1 MIEWESLEFEPK
13 PERKRSYGKHL
24 IGTSPLRHGAEGLCR
39 WVEPHRRGGLCSR
52 GSVVTAKRLLID
64 SYSQPLKKKR
74 RKLPTRETRFFLFQ
88 AIATLLTVQRLYAQT
103 VNVTVGT
110 DGTAPAPANS
120 YRAAVQA
127 VNDETANTI
136 SVDVSSVDLVTDINP
151 IMKPCT
157 IQGGGSLR
165 TVQGG
170 GSTGKDYQS
179 FILSMADSTDTCL
192 INNMKYIGRTA
203 GITSATAVFSAT
215 SAASVL
221 DANSMYL
228 GSGALHLGQNAGMNL
243 TGRLEMQDGTLR
255 LDTGFADGAFALGE
269 IFTSGPRNSK
279 LEVIPELTISS
290 SMVPTWTLDKAMTF
304 IAPASG
310 SGLVIDGLITGEGGL
325 VLQSGVMEIS
335 DRIEGAGS
343 VTVQSGMLTLNGGP
357 LQVVYSGGTTIKA
370 GELALTETAEG
381 ISLGFGDVTI
391 YGGATVSTSASGFTG
406 QQQIV
411 NPWHLAGTAGAATF
425 DINGRDT
432 LLFGVIDGA
441 NGVGIR
447 KKGASALSLIANNT
461 FTGAVTVEE
470 GTLRLTSPQG
480 LGLTANP
487 VSLFAGTT
495 LDTFGSSIPNPITF
509 AGSGTPPQVQVS
521 GVSTTTMSGA
531 LSGGG
536 FGKTGNGTLILTSP
550 QSSYTGNITV
560 AAGKM
565 FLGFSGGTLG
575 SGASQ
580 TLTILPNGC
589 IGATAGSSA
598 AIASTVV
605 LASTTDTSITVELA
619 SNASLTLL
627 APVAESVAFS
637 NLYARGAT
645 GAEVLNLTGGGS
657 YTGSTQAQ
665 NCTLAV
671 SNLASSFVGLLGSR
685 GTLRGIGNASV
696 NELRLLTT
704 SQPTLD
710 SGADSL
716 TLNGA
721 ISGSLGFKKQGAG
734 TLSVNGL
741 TNPLT
746 GPVEVNG
753 GTLSVGGVLGAGSP
767 VTALTGTTV
776 TGGGQVQSLT
786 TAGTLAASDYAALTI
801 ADDLTLAASSTTL
814 TNLTTTAVS
823 TFVVG
828 GVAHLDGALV
838 TSVNT
843 LEPFVAGSQYN
854 LVVGTRD
861 GVFSSFSL
869 VGIGAPNEPPAP
881 PIIRSKC
888 CTYDACCEKNCGQQ
902 APAARG
908 SSMPKLQL
916 VYEAN
921 RVYLEVIGGSFPGGR
936 PLCCPAAGV
945 YDYLSSVEA
954 AEGSDLMNVFNALG
968 KLRECVFD
976 DALVLLSPA
985 NWDGMVQTAEELLM
999 LNQTMMSDRVGL
1011 IAHTPCADLEPG
1023 AKGWVGVVGG
1033 ATTRGAAESLSGWQ
1047 AGLVQTGLGA
1057 DYSTSSGRIG
1067 VAFSYGSDHTMWKDV
1082 DNSAKWE
1089 TVGGNLYGSWTGE
1102 HVYVFGTAYGAAATA
1117 KGTRAIC
1124 FPGVQRW
1131 AYNDH
1136 SGAAFALRAGLGY
1149 MARWE
1154 RVSVIPYLEG
1164 DLSSIHE
1171 SDWYETGAQSLNL
1184 WVDRRTVNFGRATV
1198 GIAVAGCRGD
1208 RDSGME
1214 ALLGL
1219 GFTLQTPFHDP
1230 CLVSHLGCQCDV
1242 DCLALSGNNR
1252 TQRWFAPVL
1261 ALKWHGSSRWDFV
1274 LQANA
1279 TLSDSIKT
1287 GSGLAQLVY
1296 RF

>member
-1 MIEWESLEFEPK
+1 M
-13 PERKRSYGKHL
+13 
-24 IGTSPLRHGAEGLCR
+24 
-39 WVEPHRRGGLCSR
+39 
-52 GSVVTAKRLLID
+52 TAKRLLID

-74 RKLPTRETRFFLFQ
+74 KKLPTRETRFFLFQ
-88 AIATLLTVQRLYAQT
+88 TIFALLSVQRLCAQT

-110 DGTAPAPANS
+110 DGSPPPPGS
-120 YRAAVQA
+120 YRAAVA
-127 VNDETANTI
+127 NVN
-136 SVDVSSVDLVTDINP
+136 
-151 IMKPCT
+151 
-157 IQGGGSLR
+157 GGSADQIGLQIGQATLTSDISPITNKNFKGVLGDSGR
-165 TVQGG
+165 VVGG
-170 GSTGKDYQS
+170 ASSQFNS
-179 FILSMADSTDTCL
+179 FILGPSSDGAFSSSFNQVAYLGKIASIHTASANLSVSVLNAREKIQL
-192 INNMKYIGRTA
+192 ISGKLSLDRFSSAWTPVIETSGTSPRIELSFAGSYEFKD
-203 GITSATAVFSAT
+203 GITNLPISWNLGALTLFGWSVTPGPSDGMVLYGKLSGAGGIQLLNGQLVIESSEANDFTGGTVISEGILSLAT
-215 SAASVL
+215 SAS
-221 DANSMYL
+221 
-228 GSGALHLGQNAGMNL
+228 
-243 TGRLEMQDGTLR
+243 TL
-255 LDTGFADGAFALGE
+255 
-269 IFTSGPRNSK
+269 
-279 LEVIPELTISS
+279 
-290 SMVPTWTLDKAMTF
+290 
-304 IAPASG
+304 G
-310 SGLVIDGLITGEGGL
+310 SGLVTMNE
-325 VLQSGVMEIS
+325 
-335 DRIEGAGS
+335 A
-343 VTVQSGMLTLNGGP
+343 TTLNVGADCTLANAMAFP
-357 LQVVYSGGTTIKA
+357 LS
-370 GELALTETAEG
+370 
-381 ISLGFGDVTI
+381 
-391 YGGATVSTSASGFTG
+391 
-406 QQQIV
+406 
-411 NPWHLAGTAGAATF
+411 GTA
-425 DINGRDT
+425 
-432 LLFGVIDGA
+432 
-441 NGVGIR
+441 
-447 KKGASALSLIANNT
+447 
-461 FTGAVTVEE
+461 
-470 GTLRLTSPQG
+470 PQ
-480 LGLTANP
+480 
-487 VSLFAGTT
+487 
-495 LDTFGSSIPNPITF
+495 IW
-509 AGSGTPPQVQVS
+509 VS
-521 GVSTTTMSGA
+521 GSYTPNNVFTFSGNF
-531 LSGGG
+531 SGGG
-536 FGKTGNGTLILTSP
+536 FEKTGANNMLVTSSQGSYAGNINVVAGSLLLAATDASFGSSPTQIVTIQPNAQIGSISGAQSIASSVKLNGTSA
-550 QSSYTGNITV
+550 TV
-560 AAGKM
+560 VGPNLVDPAIG
-565 FLGFSGGTLG
+565 LR
-575 SGASQ
+575 SGA
-580 TLTILPNGC
+580 N
-589 IGATAGSSA
+589 
-598 AIASTVV
+598 
-605 LASTTDTSITVELA
+605 
-619 SNASLTLL
+619 LTLL
-627 APVAESVAFS
+627 SPIGESAVAS
-637 NLYARGAT
+637 LGIQGQT
-645 GAEVLNLTGGGS
+645 GAEVLNLAGGGS
-657 YTGSTQAQ
+657 YTGVTVVQDCVLGTQS
-665 NCTLAV
+665 LV
-671 SNLASSFVGLLGSR
+671 SPVVTLLGTAS
-685 GTLRGIGNASV
+685 LRGIGNATIHAVSL
-696 NELRLLTT
+696 ETT

-734 TLSVNGL
+734 TLSVNGPI
-741 TNPLT
+741 NPLT

-828 GVAHLDGALV
+828 GVAHIDGALV

-869 VGIGAPNEPPAP
+869 VGIGAPNEPPAS
-881 PIIRSKC
+881 PIIRSQC

-945 YDYLSSVEA
+945 YDYLSSLEA
-954 AEGSDLMNVFNALG
+954 AEGSDLMTVFHALG

-1067 VAFSYGSDHTMWKDV
+1067 VAFSYGSNHTMWKDV

-1117 KGTRAIC
+1117 KGARAIC

-1136 SGAAFALRAGLGY
+1136 SGAAFAMRAGVGY
-1149 MARWE
+1149 TARWE

-1171 SDWYETGAQSLNL
+1171 SAWYETGAHSLNL
-1184 WVDRRTVNFGRATV
+1184 WVDQRTVNFARATV

-1214 ALLGL
+1214 ALLGC
-1219 GFTLQTPFHDP
+1219 GFTLQTPFHDR
-1230 CLVSHLGCQCDV
+1230 CLVSHLGCQSDA

-1252 TQRWFAPVL
+1252 TQRWFAPIF
-1261 ALKWHGSSRWDFV
+1261 ALKWHGSSRWDFI